1 MNNIFSR
8 GKAEDFSG
16 CQAPSNDT
24 EKANW
29 QESNRNWWELNPMR
43 YDHLDISI
51 DKSEFSPDFYDE
63 VDRRFLGSVK
73 VAFPWRKIPFDQFI
87 DFNQIQTQDVLE
99 IGVGCGTHAQLLAE
113 RAQTYTGIDLTEY
126 AVEATTKRL
135 ELKGINGRVMQMDA
149 EKTSFENESFDFVW
163 SWGVIHHSSD
173 TKAVLHEIHR
183 VLKSSG
189 ELTFMV
195 YHKSLWNTFVRG
207 WLYYGLIKGGLFE
220 GHDANKLLQL
230 NTDGALA
237 RYYTTAELQIELG
250 DMYELTHVDYL
261 GNRMQLLPLPTGSI
275 KEFLANFI
283 PASIGRWI
291 TNRPFFAYMMVATCK
306 KRDGYIR

>member
-8 GKAEDFSG
+8 GKAEGFSG
-16 CQAPSNDT
+16 CKMPSNDV
-24 EKANW
+24 EKTNW
-29 QESNRNWWELNPMR
+29 QESNRTWWESNPMR
-43 YDHLDISI
+43 YDHLDRPI
-51 DKSEFSPDFYDE
+51 DKSELSADFFDE
-63 VDRRFLGSVK
+63 VDRRFLRSVK
-73 VAFPWRKIPFDQFI
+73 VAFPWKKIPFDQFI
-87 DFNQIQTQDVLE
+87 DFEKIKNQDVLE

-113 RAQTYTGIDLTEY
+113 RAKTYTGIDLTKY

-135 ELKGINGRVMQMDA
+135 ELGKINGRIMKMDA
-149 EKTSFENESFDFVW
+149 EKVSFADGAFDIVW

-173 TKAVLHEIHR
+173 TKAVLREIHR

-207 WLYYGLIKGGLFE
+207 WLYYGLIKGGLFN
-220 GHDANKLLQL
+220 GHDANKLIQL

-237 RYYTTAELQIELG
+237 RYYTTLELQEELG
-250 DMYELTHVDYL
+250 AMFELTRVDYL
-261 GNRMQLLPLPTGSI
+261 GNRMQLLPLPGGPI

-283 PASIGRWI
+283 PKGIGRWI
-291 TNRPFFAYMMVATCK
+291 TNRPFFAYMMVAKCK
-306 KRDGYIR
+306 KRDDYVI